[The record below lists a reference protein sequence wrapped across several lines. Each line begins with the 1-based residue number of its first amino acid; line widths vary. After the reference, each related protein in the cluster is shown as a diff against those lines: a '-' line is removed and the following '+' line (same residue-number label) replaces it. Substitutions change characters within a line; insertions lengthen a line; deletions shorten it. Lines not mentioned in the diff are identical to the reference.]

1 MSQALPLP
9 ELVSDGALLAE
20 VRGRL
25 GILTLHRPGALNAL
39 TLPMV
44 RDMTTCLLHWLG
56 DDHIL
61 GVLVRGAGREGKPP
75 AFCAGGDIRF
85 FHQGALAGDPRVE
98 DFFTEE
104 YALNHL
110 IHHYGKPYI
119 ALMDGVC
126 MGGGMGISQGG
137 DVRVVTEFSKLAMPE
152 TLIGLFP
159 DVGGGWFL
167 SRCEGHLGEYLALT
181 GETLGAADAIAA
193 GWADLQVPSASLPGY
208 IERLAADGIPSSDA
222 LLDIARS
229 GSLPEDES
237 ALLARQEWIDGLFSR
252 TSLSDIVEALRSDTN
267 PHAAHVLSVMAKRS
281 PLMMAVALEQVRRAR
296 HMTLAEDLRME
307 RDLMRNCLHLR
318 PGTAS
323 ESLEGIRALVIDKDH
338 QPRWNPTRVDDVAA
352 ADVLAY
358 FNSPWPEHV
367 HPLRELE

>member
-9 ELVSDGALLAE
+9 PLVSDGALLAE

-56 DDHIL
+56 DEHVL

-85 FHQGALAGDPRVE
+85 FHQGVLAGDPRVE

-126 MGGGMGISQGG
+126 MGGGMGISQGA

-193 GWADLQVPSASLPGY
+193 GLADLQVPSSRLPDLV
-208 IERLAADGIPSSDA
+208 ERLSAHDIASSDT
-222 LLDIARS
+222 LLDIART
-229 GSLPEDES
+229 GSLPEEPS
-237 ALLARQEWIDGLFSR
+237 LLIARREWVDGVFSR
-252 TSLSDIVEALRSDTN
+252 NRLLDIELALQSDPTPQAS
-267 PHAAHVLSVMAKRS
+267 HVLSVMAKRS
-281 PLMMAVALEQVRRAR
+281 PLMMAVALEQIRRAR
-296 HMTLAEDLRME
+296 QMTLAEDLRME
-307 RDLMRNCLHLR
+307 RDLMRNGLHLR

-338 QPRWNPTRVDDVAA
+338 QPRWNPSRIEDVSES
-352 ADVLAY
+352 DVQAY
-358 FNSPWPEHV
+358 FNSPWPGHV